1 MCVVVN
7 GQVIAD
13 KNGFAQ
19 IPFGTEY
26 HLRFRNKNNRRA
38 VVKFFIDGEEVSGNG
53 YIIPANDFIEI
64 KRHNDKDRAFKFV
77 DLDSAE
83 ATDAGKNG
91 SNDDKTKGTIEA
103 RFYLEKEYSQL
114 VKKPM
119 IPWVVGDGPSAHPW
133 KKTGPYPYPT
143 SPYWM
148 KSDDCQD
155 REEQPL
161 VHYSASVGPQDSLKS
176 DDTKKTVGLCSFNST
191 IDSTVHDA
199 NRNVTRSISR
209 QIKDGCTVEG
219 YTTGQSFGTAYISLE
234 DDYCV
239 CRLHLQGYAVEEKV
253 FTHEPQ
259 ESKYCENCG
268 AKKGKKT
275 AKFCSNCGTKF

>member
-26 HLRFRNKNNRRA
+26 YLRFRNKNNRRA

-64 KRHNDKDRAFKFV
+64 KRHNDKDRAFRFV

-91 SNDDKTKGTIEA
+91 PNEDKTKGTIEA
-103 RFYLEKEYSQL
+103 RFYLEKKYYQSP

-119 IPWVVGDGPSAHPW
+119 MPWTDPW
-133 KKTGPYPYPT
+133 KSPPVYPHWHDPI
-143 SPYWM
+143 WM
-148 KSDDCQD
+148 KDG
-155 REEQPL
+155 EQPREIN
-161 VHYSASVGPQDSLKS
+161 VTYNSSCVGPQVDLSVTH
-176 DDTKKTVGLCSFNST
+176 DTNKTIGLCSFGGHKLT
-191 IDSTVHDA
+191 
-199 NRNVTRSISR
+199 R

-219 YTTGQSFGTAYISLE
+219 YTTGQSFGTEFISLE

-239 CRLHLQGYAVEEKV
+239 CRLHLQGYVAEEKV
-253 FTHEPQ
+253 FTHESQ
-259 ESKYCENCG
+259 ENKYCENCG
-268 AKKGKKT
+268 AKRKKT
-275 AKFCSNCGTKF
+275 ANFCSSCGVKF